1 MRVMLVR
8 DEIKSLLQDIKG
20 RTASFLE
27 EVPNQKVSW
36 IKQCLLTKKTSAG
49 SKGTLSVAMNVPRQ

>member
-8 DEIKSLLQDIKG
+8 DEIKSLLQDMKG
-20 RTASFLE
+20 HATSFLE

-36 IKQCLLTKKTSAG
+36 IEQCLLTK
-49 SKGTLSVAMNVPRQ
+49 